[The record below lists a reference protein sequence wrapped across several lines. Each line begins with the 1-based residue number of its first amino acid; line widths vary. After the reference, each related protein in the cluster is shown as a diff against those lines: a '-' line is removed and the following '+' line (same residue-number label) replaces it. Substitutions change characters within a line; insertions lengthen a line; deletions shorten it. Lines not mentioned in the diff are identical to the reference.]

1 MDVKRMDI
9 LKGLVINPGM
19 VLGKAHIWSAP
30 DEKTPQ
36 FDLYINQ
43 KEILSRALL
52 RSTKELEETIAS
64 SSALYSDAVSVI
76 FQAHKLMANDPLLLE
91 DAVARIAAGDNA
103 YHAYK
108 KAAEKVI
115 AQFQTM
121 TNQYMKN
128 RIVDIEDA
136 TDRVLAAIVDTE
148 YEQALTFP
156 EPRILILA
164 KMKPSI
170 LYHCQKPSVIGF
182 VSAEG
187 AYDQHSGLI
196 ARTFDIPGL
205 IVKEIKEKVQTNDW
219 ILLDA
224 NKGEIYINPTD
235 EIIKMFQ
242 EGKTVKS

>member
-1 MDVKRMDI
+1 
-9 LKGLVINPGM
+9 
-19 VLGKAHIWSAP
+19 
-30 DEKTPQ
+30 
-36 FDLYINQ
+36 
-43 KEILSRALL
+43 
-52 RSTKELEETIAS
+52 
-64 SSALYSDAVSVI
+64 
-76 FQAHKLMANDPLLLE
+76 MANDPLLIE
-91 DAVARIAAGDNA
+91 DAEARIARGEDA

-121 TNQYMKN
+121 SNQYMKN

-148 YEQALTFP
+148 YEQALTFS
-156 EPRILILA
+156 EPRILILT

-196 ARTFDIPGL
+196 ARTFNLPGL
-205 IVKEIKEKVQTNDW
+205 IVKEIKEKVHMDDW
-219 ILLDA
+219 VLLDA
-224 NKGEIYINPTD
+224 DHGVLTLNPTD
-235 EIIKMFQ
+235 EIIKEYQ
-242 EGKTVKS
+242 EGKTVKL

>member
-1 MDVKRMDI
+1 MDT

-64 SSALYSDAVSVI
+64 SSALYNDTVSVI

-91 DAVARIAAGDNA
+91 DAEARIAAGDSA

-115 AQFQTM
+115 SQFQTM

-148 YEQALTFP
+148 YEKALTFL
-156 EPRILILA
+156 EPRILILS

-182 VSAEG
+182 ISAEG

-196 ARTFDIPGL
+196 ARTFDLPGL
-205 IVKEIKEKVQTNDW
+205 IVKEIKEKVQPDDW

-224 NKGEIYINPTD
+224 DHGVLILNPTE
-235 EIIKMFQ
+235 EIIKKYH